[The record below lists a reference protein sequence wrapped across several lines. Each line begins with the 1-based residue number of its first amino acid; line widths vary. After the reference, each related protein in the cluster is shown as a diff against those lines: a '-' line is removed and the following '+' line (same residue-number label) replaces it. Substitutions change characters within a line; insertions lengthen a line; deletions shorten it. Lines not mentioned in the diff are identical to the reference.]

1 MMSVDNLESID
12 FISTSPEGDIV
23 LTISDHLVWGDDE
36 HLYMLQEKINKYIDF
51 IESGDIYEKYEQ
63 AVGKKFVIELIYRFD
78 PFVSDLKFLD
88 KIKNFLSGIG
98 IKFQFSKLVIGS

>member
-1 MMSVDNLESID
+1 MTVDNLESID

-36 HLYMLQEKINKYIDF
+36 HLYILQEKINKYIDF
-51 IESGDIYEKYEQ
+51 IERGDVYEKYEQ
-63 AVGKKFVIELIYRFD
+63 AIGKKFVIELIYRFD
-78 PFVSDLKFLD
+78 PLVGDLKFMD
-88 KIKNFLSGIG
+88 KIKNFLSSIG

>member
-1 MMSVDNLESID
+1 M
-12 FISTSPEGDIV
+12 
-23 LTISDHLVWGDDE
+23 LTISDHLVWGDE

-78 PFVSDLKFLD
+78 PLVTDLKFMD
-88 KIKNFLSGIG
+88 KIKNFLSSRHKIS
-98 IKFQFSKLVIGS
+98 IF

>member
-1 MMSVDNLESID
+1 M
-12 FISTSPEGDIV
+12 
-23 LTISDHLVWGDDE
+23 
-36 HLYMLQEKINKYIDF
+36 
-51 IESGDIYEKYEQ
+51 SGDIFEKYAL

>member
-1 MMSVDNLESID
+1 MTVDNLESID
-12 FISTSPEGDIV
+12 FISTSPEGYIE

-78 PFVSDLKFLD
+78 PLVTDLKFMD
-88 KIKNFLSGIG
+88 KIKNFLSSIG